1 MITTADEYDKAR
13 EDFKSVYENESIS
26 LDEKI
31 ERCRAFVLCDYAKEH
46 HCVLW
51 TDSLANMYKKAE
63 RYNELFNF
71 ITVDMKMILGEDDW
85 WSFVA
90 AVAPFYMFYAVDA
103 AIALKDYKTAK
114 GFLEAL
120 KINRAEMLNMHSN
133 DGLTMECKFWYSHV
147 MVKFAQIAILENDAS
162 RAIDC
167 LSDDIFDE
175 TKSLEFFYYFGIY
188 MSKLCKE
195 KENISTAIRCFITV
209 ASADINDNGYA
220 DEEKQMIPD
229 ASYRLGMIYATEPG
243 YKNKSKAV
251 EALKRAQALGYDI
264 SDKEIDEITENIVD
278 APAVKK
284 AVNNEKSKGGCYV
297 ATCVYGSYDCPP
309 VWTLRRFRDNDL
321 SKSVLGR
328 AFIRIYY
335 SVSPTIVKL
344 FGNYAWFHKMWKK
357 PLDRLVEKLQ
367 NNGVENTPYD
377 D

>member
-1 MITTADEYDKAR
+1 MITTAEEYNKAR

-31 ERCRAFVLCDYAKEH
+31 ERCRELVLCDYAKEN
-46 HCVLW
+46 HCLPY
-51 TDSLANMYKKAE
+51 TDDLAEMYKKAG
-63 RYNELFNF
+63 RYNDLISF
-71 ITVDMKMILGEDDW
+71 ITVDMKMILGEDNW

-90 AVAPFYMFYAVDA
+90 AAQPFYMFYAVDA

-120 KINRAEMLNMHSN
+120 KVNRTEMLNMHPN
-133 DGLTMECKFWYSHV
+133 DGLTTECKFIYAHV
-147 MVKFAQIAILENDAS
+147 MEKLAQISILENDES
-162 RAIDC
+162 TAIDC
-167 LSDDIFDE
+167 LSDDIFGDVK
-175 TKSLEFFYYFGIY
+175 TIGFCYYLGIY
-188 MSKLCKE
+188 ASELCKE
-195 KENISTAIRCFITV
+195 DKNISTAINAFDMIC
-209 ASADINDNGYA
+209 SADQSSDSFS

-229 ASYRLGMIYATEPG
+229 ANYRLGMIYATESG

-264 SDKEIDEITENIVD
+264 SDEKIKEITENIVD
-278 APAVKK
+278 TPAVQET
-284 AVNNEKSKGGCYV
+284 VNNEKSKGGCYV

-309 VWTLRRFRDNDL
+309 VWTLRRFRDNNL
-321 SKSVLGR
+321 SKSVFGR
-328 AFIRIYY
+328 AFIRLYY

-367 NNGVENTPYD
+367 NDGVENTPYD

>member
-1 MITTADEYDKAR
+1 MITTAEEYNKAR
-13 EDFKSVYENESIS
+13 EDFKSVYENKSIS

-31 ERCRAFVLCDYAKEH
+31 ERCRELVLCDYAKEK
-46 HCVLW
+46 HCLPY
-51 TDSLANMYKKAE
+51 TYDLAEMYEKAG
-63 RYNELFNF
+63 RYNDLINF
-71 ITVDMKMILGEDDW
+71 IMVDMKMILGEDDW
-85 WSFVA
+85 WIFVA
-90 AVAPFYMFYAVDA
+90 AAAPSYMFFAVNA

-120 KINRAEMLNMHSN
+120 KVNRAENLNMHP
-133 DGLTMECKFWYSHV
+133 DDEFTAQCKSWYAQV
-147 MVKFAQIAILENDAS
+147 MTKFAQIAILENDAS

-220 DEEKQMIPD
+220 DEEKHMIPD

-251 EALKRAQALGYDI
+251 EALKRAQALGYNI

-278 APAVKK
+278 APAVQET
-284 AVNNEKSKGGCYV
+284 VNNEKSKSGCYV

>member
-1 MITTADEYDKAR
+1 MITTAEEYNKAR

-31 ERCRAFVLCDYAKEH
+31 ERCRELVLCDYAKVK
-46 HCVLW
+46 HCLPY
-51 TDSLANMYKKAE
+51 TYDLAEMYEKAG
-63 RYNELFNF
+63 RYNDLINF
-71 ITVDMKMILGEDDW
+71 IMVDMKMILGEDDW
-85 WSFVA
+85 WIIVA
-90 AVAPFYMFYAVDA
+90 AAAPSYMFFAVDA

-120 KINRAEMLNMHSN
+120 KVNRAENLNMHP
-133 DGLTMECKFWYSHV
+133 DDEFTAQCKSWYAQV
-147 MVKFAQIAILENDAS
+147 MTKFAQIAILENDESTAL
-162 RAIDC
+162 DC
-167 LSDDIFDE
+167 LADDIFGDVK
-175 TKSLEFFYYFGIY
+175 TIGYFYCLGIY
-188 MSKLCKE
+188 ASKLDEDK
-195 KENISTAIRCFITV
+195 NISVAINAFNTV
-209 ASADINDNGYA
+209 CSADPTSDSFS

-229 ASYRLGMIYATEPG
+229 ASYRLGMIYATEPD

-264 SDKEIDEITENIVD
+264 TDKEIDEITENIVD
-278 APAVKK
+278 APAVQET
-284 AVNNEKSKGGCYV
+284 VNNEKSKGGCYV

-309 VWTLRRFRDNDL
+309 VWTLRRFRDNNL
-321 SKSVLGR
+321 SKSLLGR

-344 FGNYAWFHKMWKK
+344 FGNYAWFHKMWKRS
-357 PLDRLVEKLQ
+357 LDRLVEKLQ